1 MSQEDNEN
9 SSEYNEL
16 KQHLLKLNY
25 HENFTSES
33 IPLIKR
39 LLNGLYTITENYQ
52 ILHSHSQKVEKEK
65 WELHCQVEPLKRSL
79 AAITKENNQLHV
91 DLIQKVEDNN
101 KELIQNKFLIRKYEK
116 ENMDLKFLNSQY
128 LIQTQLTEKQFLTER
143 RKIEELLTI
152 YNDTNSTNSN
162 IGKGSK
168 KNGFLELVLE
178 SIEMDEVLD
187 PMPDEF
193 DVITPPNPQ
202 IVDIVRQSQ
211 KIIKELEQS
220 NKKLSDKEK
229 NLQEQILNLQQ
240 QIVSREKEIAR
251 LGSLLINKRSGKFG
265 ASSSSDANSKVQQ
278 LESQLEYLQEYV
290 IGLEQ
295 DITDLEKEKTN
306 IIKET
311 EEEKQEILEELRD
324 AREKD
329 VKLLNELQKLE
340 HLVNELGETN
350 THSWKKNKIKVTLA
364 SILSNNKEELQ
375 QELGQS
381 IQTLSETTNTQ
392 FKIDF
397 ENISNENDHL
407 RRALDKANNEIETL
421 RKDLQSTTDRLRE
434 LYRFVKEGIKPLNIQ
449 ANNENVMTQTSVEN
463 IGSKELES
471 LKQEKNDLL
480 EQFQRELEEVKAQSN
495 IEKEQ
500 ITSITKERNN
510 FEDLY
515 KQLNLKLQTQSHSST
530 SMQQTLE
537 KLQKTETELA
547 SLKLDLESQQ
557 SSGVNKNS
565 NENKCEALEAK
576 VEEAKKVV
584 QKMEQELSSIRDR
597 LQQVNQKLIER
608 EKAFENLKKENDE
621 IIIERDKLL
630 AELQYLDQYDSALDD
645 ITKVTKG
652 SKILIKLTEVTK
664 NRNQLLVK
672 LEEKENHVKYLN
684 NLIVTKDQEKEI
696 LMGSY
701 HKLLNEQQNTSQNNN
716 NLKMEIFLRDR
727 KAQQLQKTLEEEIK
741 HHKAE
746 LLNYER
752 RCDILTRMLESV
764 QRDLAQSESERA
776 SLLREVSTSHALS
789 STLDNAKS
797 QLQKRIT
804 EDQLAEIT
812 DNKSVNIVMEK
823 LGEVQ
828 DENKYLKQKM
838 EFLEVQLQGKQTDRQ
853 IMNNL
858 KSYQNNIDNNANT
871 NFSLGI
877 STSDNNNFGLGNNSN
892 FGLGVSTSD
901 ELSSKGVNSN
911 LGKLNQFDFGLS
923 SLNNVREDITSF
935 PFFGNKTNQ
944 LTKESSIP
952 NSILSSSRSSLPKS
966 ETQNPQIHQVQ
977 DNERLMNTINTD
989 SRGFSTR

>member
-101 KELIQNKFLIRKYEK
+101 KELIKNKFLIRKYEK

-128 LIQTQLTEKQFLTER
+128 LIQTQLTEKKFLTER

-152 YNDTNSTNSN
+152 YNDTNSTNNN

-584 QKMEQELSSIRDR
+584 QNMEQELSSIRDR

-871 NFSLGI
+871 NFSLG
-877 STSDNNNFGLGNNSN
+877 
-892 FGLGVSTSD
+892 VSTSD

>member
-101 KELIQNKFLIRKYEK
+101 KELIKNKFLIRKYEK

-128 LIQTQLTEKQFLTER
+128 LIQTQLTEKKFLTER

-152 YNDTNSTNSN
+152 YNDTNSTNNN

-584 QKMEQELSSIRDR
+584 QNMEQELSSIRDR

>member
-101 KELIQNKFLIRKYEK
+101 KELIKNKFLIRKYEK

-128 LIQTQLTEKQFLTER
+128 LIQTQLTEKKFLTER

-350 THSWKKNKIKVTLA
+350 THSWKKKKIKETLA

-449 ANNENVMTQTSVEN
+449 THNGNVITQTSVEN
-463 IGSKELES
+463 IDSKELES

-597 LQQVNQKLIER
+597 FQQVNQKLIER
-608 EKAFENLKKENDE
+608 EKAFENLNKENDE

-858 KSYQNNIDNNANT
+858 NSYQNNIDNNANT
-871 NFSLGI
+871 NFS
-877 STSDNNNFGLGNNSN
+877 
-892 FGLGVSTSD
+892 LGVSTSD

-911 LGKLNQFDFGLS
+911 LGKLKQFDFGLS
-923 SLNNVREDITSF
+923 SLNNVREDITF

>member
-101 KELIQNKFLIRKYEK
+101 KELIKNKFLIRKYEK

-128 LIQTQLTEKQFLTER
+128 LIQTQLTEKKFLTER

-229 NLQEQILNLQQ
+229 NLQE

-350 THSWKKNKIKVTLA
+350 THSWKKKKIKETLA

-449 ANNENVMTQTSVEN
+449 THNGNVITQTSVEN
-463 IGSKELES
+463 IDSKELES

-597 LQQVNQKLIER
+597 FQQVNQKLIER
-608 EKAFENLKKENDE
+608 EKAFENLNKENDE

-858 KSYQNNIDNNANT
+858 NSYQNNIDNNANT
-871 NFSLGI
+871 NFS
-877 STSDNNNFGLGNNSN
+877 
-892 FGLGVSTSD
+892 LGVSTSD

-911 LGKLNQFDFGLS
+911 LGKLKQFDFGLS
-923 SLNNVREDITSF
+923 SLNNVREDITF

>member
-101 KELIQNKFLIRKYEK
+101 KELIKNKFLIRKYEK

-128 LIQTQLTEKQFLTER
+128 LIQTQLTEKKFLTER

-350 THSWKKNKIKVTLA
+350 THSWKKNKIKETLA

-449 ANNENVMTQTSVEN
+449 ANNENVMTQTGVEN

-871 NFSLGI
+871 NFSLG
-877 STSDNNNFGLGNNSN
+877 
-892 FGLGVSTSD
+892 VSTSD

-989 SRGFSTR
+989 CKQEINFGLSIVKNRNVLIFCVGI

>member
-101 KELIQNKFLIRKYEK
+101 KELIKNKFLIRKYEK

-229 NLQEQILNLQQ
+229 NLQE

-871 NFSLGI
+871 NFSLG
-877 STSDNNNFGLGNNSN
+877 
-892 FGLGVSTSD
+892 VSTSD

>member
-16 KQHLLKLNY
+16 KLHLLKLNY

-52 ILHSHSQKVEKEK
+52 ILHTHSQKVEKEK

-91 DLIQKVEDNN
+91 DLIQKVEVNN
-101 KELIQNKFLIRKYEK
+101 KELLKNKFLIRKYEK

-128 LIQTQLTEKQFLTER
+128 LIQTQLTEKKFLTER

-193 DVITPPNPQ
+193 DVITPPNPH

-229 NLQEQILNLQQ
+229 NLQEQILSLQQ

-251 LGSLLINKRSGKFG
+251 LGSLLINKRSGKFV

-311 EEEKQEILEELRD
+311 EEERQEILEELRD

-329 VKLLNELQKLE
+329 VKLLNDLQKLE

-350 THSWKKNKIKVTLA
+350 THAWKKNKIKETLA
-364 SILSNNKEELQ
+364 SILSNNKEEPQ
-375 QELGQS
+375 QS

-449 ANNENVMTQTSVEN
+449 THNENVMTQTSVEN
-463 IGSKELES
+463 IDSKELES

-515 KQLNLKLQTQSHSST
+515 KQLNLKLQTQIHSST
-530 SMQQTLE
+530 
-537 KLQKTETELA
+537 
-547 SLKLDLESQQ
+547 
-557 SSGVNKNS
+557 
-565 NENKCEALEAK
+565 
-576 VEEAKKVV
+576 
-584 QKMEQELSSIRDR
+584 
-597 LQQVNQKLIER
+597 
-608 EKAFENLKKENDE
+608 
-621 IIIERDKLL
+621 
-630 AELQYLDQYDSALDD
+630 
-645 ITKVTKG
+645 
-652 SKILIKLTEVTK
+652 
-664 NRNQLLVK
+664 
-672 LEEKENHVKYLN
+672 
-684 NLIVTKDQEKEI
+684 
-696 LMGSY
+696 
-701 HKLLNEQQNTSQNNN
+701 
-716 NLKMEIFLRDR
+716 
-727 KAQQLQKTLEEEIK
+727 
-741 HHKAE
+741 
-746 LLNYER
+746 
-752 RCDILTRMLESV
+752 
-764 QRDLAQSESERA
+764 
-776 SLLREVSTSHALS
+776 
-789 STLDNAKS
+789 
-797 QLQKRIT
+797 
-804 EDQLAEIT
+804 
-812 DNKSVNIVMEK
+812 
-823 LGEVQ
+823 
-828 DENKYLKQKM
+828 
-838 EFLEVQLQGKQTDRQ
+838 
-853 IMNNL
+853 
-858 KSYQNNIDNNANT
+858 
-871 NFSLGI
+871 
-877 STSDNNNFGLGNNSN
+877 
-892 FGLGVSTSD
+892 
-901 ELSSKGVNSN
+901 
-911 LGKLNQFDFGLS
+911 
-923 SLNNVREDITSF
+923 
-935 PFFGNKTNQ
+935 
-944 LTKESSIP
+944 
-952 NSILSSSRSSLPKS
+952 
-966 ETQNPQIHQVQ
+966 TQNHYKIIY
-977 DNERLMNTINTD
+977 L
-989 SRGFSTR
+989 

>member
-101 KELIQNKFLIRKYEK
+101 KELIKNKFLIRKYEK

-229 NLQEQILNLQQ
+229 NLQE

-871 NFSLGI
+871 NFSLG
-877 STSDNNNFGLGNNSN
+877 
-892 FGLGVSTSD
+892 VSTSD

-989 SRGFSTR
+989 CKQEINFGLSIVKNRNVLIFCVGI

>member
-101 KELIQNKFLIRKYEK
+101 KELIKNKFLIRKYEK

-871 NFSLGI
+871 NFSLG
-877 STSDNNNFGLGNNSN
+877 
-892 FGLGVSTSD
+892 VSTSD

-989 SRGFSTR
+989 CKQEINFGLSIVKNRNVLIFCVGI

>member
-101 KELIQNKFLIRKYEK
+101 KELIKNKFLIRKYEK

-128 LIQTQLTEKQFLTER
+128 LIQTQLTEKKFLTER

-350 THSWKKNKIKVTLA
+350 THSWKKKKIKETLA

-449 ANNENVMTQTSVEN
+449 THNGNVITQTSVEN
-463 IGSKELES
+463 IDSKELES

-597 LQQVNQKLIER
+597 FQQVNQKLIER
-608 EKAFENLKKENDE
+608 EKAFENLNKENDE
-621 IIIERDKLL
+621 FIIERDKLL

-858 KSYQNNIDNNANT
+858 NSYQNNIDNNANT

-923 SLNNVREDITSF
+923 SLNNVREDITF

>member
-101 KELIQNKFLIRKYEK
+101 KELIKNKFLIRKYEK

-871 NFSLGI
+871 NFSL
-877 STSDNNNFGLGNNSN
+877 
-892 FGLGVSTSD
+892 D

>member
-1 MSQEDNEN
+1 
-9 SSEYNEL
+9 
-16 KQHLLKLNY
+16 
-25 HENFTSES
+25 
-33 IPLIKR
+33 
-39 LLNGLYTITENYQ
+39 
-52 ILHSHSQKVEKEK
+52 
-65 WELHCQVEPLKRSL
+65 
-79 AAITKENNQLHV
+79 
-91 DLIQKVEDNN
+91 
-101 KELIQNKFLIRKYEK
+101 
-116 ENMDLKFLNSQY
+116 MDLKFLNSQY

>member
-39 LLNGLYTITENYQ
+39 LLN
-52 ILHSHSQKVEKEK
+52 
-65 WELHCQVEPLKRSL
+65 
-79 AAITKENNQLHV
+79 
-91 DLIQKVEDNN
+91 
-101 KELIQNKFLIRKYEK
+101 
-116 ENMDLKFLNSQY
+116 
-128 LIQTQLTEKQFLTER
+128 
-143 RKIEELLTI
+143 
-152 YNDTNSTNSN
+152 
-162 IGKGSK
+162 GSK

-584 QKMEQELSSIRDR
+584 QNMEQELSSIRDR

-838 EFLEVQLQGKQTDRQ
+838 EFLEVQLQGKQT
-853 IMNNL
+853 
-858 KSYQNNIDNNANT
+858 
-871 NFSLGI
+871 G
-877 STSDNNNFGLGNNSN
+877 
-892 FGLGVSTSD
+892 
-901 ELSSKGVNSN
+901 E
-911 LGKLNQFDFGLS
+911 
-923 SLNNVREDITSF
+923 
-935 PFFGNKTNQ
+935 
-944 LTKESSIP
+944 
-952 NSILSSSRSSLPKS
+952 
-966 ETQNPQIHQVQ
+966 
-977 DNERLMNTINTD
+977 
-989 SRGFSTR
+989 

>member
-101 KELIQNKFLIRKYEK
+101 KELIKNKFLIRKYEK

-128 LIQTQLTEKQFLTER
+128 LIQTQLTEKKFLTER

-152 YNDTNSTNSN
+152 YNDTNSTNNN

-584 QKMEQELSSIRDR
+584 QNMEQELSSIRDR

-871 NFSLGI
+871 NFSLG
-877 STSDNNNFGLGNNSN
+877 
-892 FGLGVSTSD
+892 VSTSD

-989 SRGFSTR
+989 CKQEINFGLSIVKNRNVLIFCVGI

>member
-101 KELIQNKFLIRKYEK
+101 KELIKNKFLIRKYEK

-128 LIQTQLTEKQFLTER
+128 LIQTQLTEKKFLTER

-229 NLQEQILNLQQ
+229 NLQE

-350 THSWKKNKIKVTLA
+350 THSWKKNKIKETLA

-449 ANNENVMTQTSVEN
+449 ANNENVMTQTGVEN

-871 NFSLGI
+871 NFSLG
-877 STSDNNNFGLGNNSN
+877 
-892 FGLGVSTSD
+892 VSTSD

-989 SRGFSTR
+989 CKQEINFGLSIVKNRNVLIFCVGI

>member
-101 KELIQNKFLIRKYEK
+101 KELIKNKFLIRKYEK

-838 EFLEVQLQGKQTDRQ
+838 EFLEVQLQGKQT
-853 IMNNL
+853 
-858 KSYQNNIDNNANT
+858 
-871 NFSLGI
+871 G
-877 STSDNNNFGLGNNSN
+877 
-892 FGLGVSTSD
+892 
-901 ELSSKGVNSN
+901 E
-911 LGKLNQFDFGLS
+911 
-923 SLNNVREDITSF
+923 
-935 PFFGNKTNQ
+935 
-944 LTKESSIP
+944 
-952 NSILSSSRSSLPKS
+952 
-966 ETQNPQIHQVQ
+966 
-977 DNERLMNTINTD
+977 
-989 SRGFSTR
+989 

>member
-101 KELIQNKFLIRKYEK
+101 KELIKNKFLIRKYEK

-128 LIQTQLTEKQFLTER
+128 LIQTQLTEKKFLTER

-350 THSWKKNKIKVTLA
+350 THSWKKNKIKETLA

-449 ANNENVMTQTSVEN
+449 ANNENVMTQTGVEN

-871 NFSLGI
+871 NFSL
-877 STSDNNNFGLGNNSN
+877 
-892 FGLGVSTSD
+892 D

-989 SRGFSTR
+989 CKQEINFGLSIVKNRNVLIFCVGI

>member
-101 KELIQNKFLIRKYEK
+101 KELIKNKFLIRKYEK

-128 LIQTQLTEKQFLTER
+128 LIQTQLTEKKFLTER

-350 THSWKKNKIKVTLA
+350 THSWKKNKIKETLA

-449 ANNENVMTQTSVEN
+449 ANNENVMTQT
-463 IGSKELES
+463 G
-471 LKQEKNDLL
+471 LL

-838 EFLEVQLQGKQTDRQ
+838 EFLEVQLQGKQT
-853 IMNNL
+853 
-858 KSYQNNIDNNANT
+858 
-871 NFSLGI
+871 G
-877 STSDNNNFGLGNNSN
+877 
-892 FGLGVSTSD
+892 
-901 ELSSKGVNSN
+901 E
-911 LGKLNQFDFGLS
+911 
-923 SLNNVREDITSF
+923 
-935 PFFGNKTNQ
+935 
-944 LTKESSIP
+944 
-952 NSILSSSRSSLPKS
+952 
-966 ETQNPQIHQVQ
+966 
-977 DNERLMNTINTD
+977 
-989 SRGFSTR
+989 

>member
-101 KELIQNKFLIRKYEK
+101 KELIKNKFLIRKYEK

-871 NFSLGI
+871 NFSLG
-877 STSDNNNFGLGNNSN
+877 
-892 FGLGVSTSD
+892 VSTSD

>member
-101 KELIQNKFLIRKYEK
+101 KELIKNKFLIRKYEK

-128 LIQTQLTEKQFLTER
+128 LIQTQLTEKKFLTER

-152 YNDTNSTNSN
+152 YNDTNSTNNN

-229 NLQEQILNLQQ
+229 NLQE

-584 QKMEQELSSIRDR
+584 QNMEQELSSIRDR

-871 NFSLGI
+871 NFSLG
-877 STSDNNNFGLGNNSN
+877 
-892 FGLGVSTSD
+892 VSTSD